1 MGLLFEAIEAEEAE
15 VRGRVEQLEARLAE
29 VTELLEA
36 EREKLTRLEI
46 TRETAGALWG
56 RIRRQRRGRAGGRD
70 AADGGAGSCV
80 PVRNLKAIASI
91 TCR

>member
-36 EREKLTRLEI
+36 GGSGADEPAG
-46 TRETAGALWG
+46 ETPPTVAPG
-56 RIRRQRRGRAGGRD
+56 RVSRSG
-70 AADGGAGSCV
+70 
-80 PVRNLKAIASI
+80 
-91 TCR
+91 T